1 MAVIKQDS
9 WRYILTHVL
18 GEPEL
23 AVMDV
28 MNIMDVFDKEISIQT
43 DLWGVIF
50 TNKGFLWL
58 LGPSHDS
65 R

>member
-1 MAVIKQDS
+1 MAIIKQVS
-9 WRYILTHVL
+9 WRYVVTNVL
-18 GEPEL
+18 GEPEV

-28 MNIMDVFDKEISIQT
+28 FDREVSIQT
-43 DLWGVIF
+43 DPWGVIF